1 MLFNTHEIKKLIVSL
16 RKINSGILL
25 MCIVLFQPSIYIA
38 QEAVISHNTDESE
51 GDGPTRILF
60 VFDASNSMNTFW
72 SGERKIKLATRL
84 LSESLASLYGTP
96 NLEVGLRAY
105 GHGTKHVSGHQDCD
119 DTELLVPIQQG
130 SNLIIKQELSRLRAQ
145 GTTPIARSLERAGD
159 DFPDS
164 NGRNIIILITDGI
177 EACDEDPCAVSRML
191 QAKGIVVKPFII
203 GIGIEDKYK
212 ESLKCVGNFYDASDP
227 EVFEEVLD
235 LVLEQALHNTTVHV
249 DLLNDNGNSHETD
262 IPLSFTNTRTGIHEP
277 QVVHTLGFNNQTDTF
292 YLDPLPTYNL
302 VIHSLPQRGMAGINL
317 APGTHNTIHVPN
329 MSQGI
334 LSPKFSTDR
343 RTDYGSV
350 NVDIHEAGDCEAF
363 FSMKIG
369 GSVALMTGR
378 YDLLLHTT
386 PVTWVND
393 IIISDSEFTD
403 VTISSPGSLMLQSSV
418 AGYGSIIDALTLT
431 QVVQFQ
437 EGNPSGRYT
446 LQPGTYTIIFRA
458 RQARSSTYSI
468 KKTFTISSG
477 STHNLNLHD

>member
-1 MLFNTHEIKKLIVSL
+1 MSFNKHQIIKLIVSL
-16 RKINSGILL
+16 RTLNSGILL
-25 MCIVLFQPSIYIA
+25 VCIAHFQPSSFIA
-38 QEAVISHNTDESE
+38 QEAIISHNTNEGAGDE
-51 GDGPTRILF
+51 PTRILF

-84 LSESLASLYGTP
+84 LSSSLASLYGTP
-96 NLEVGLRAY
+96 NLEVGLRVY
-105 GHGTKHVSGHQDCD
+105 GHGTKHVTGLQDCD
-119 DTELLVPIQQG
+119 DTELIVPIKHG
-130 SNLIIKQELSRLRAQ
+130 TSLIIKQELSRLRAQ

-164 NGRNIIILITDGI
+164 NGRNVIILITDGI

-191 QAKGIVVKPFII
+191 QVKGIVVKPFVI

-227 EVFEEVLD
+227 EVFEEILD

-249 DLLNDNGNSHETD
+249 ELIGDNGISQVTD

-277 QVVHTLGFNNQTDTF
+277 QVIHTLGLNNQADTF
-292 YLDPLPTYNL
+292 YLDPLPTYKL
-302 VIHSLPQRGMAGINL
+302 VIHSLPQRGMDSIYL
-317 APGTHNTIHVPN
+317 SPGTHNTIRVPK
-329 MSQGI
+329 MSHGV
-334 LSPKFSTDR
+334 LTPKFSTNR
-343 RTDYGSV
+343 RTDYGHV
-350 NVDIHEAGDCEAF
+350 NVDIHEAGVCESF

-369 GSVALMTGR
+369 GSVTLLTGR
-378 YDLLLHTT
+378 YDLFLHTT
-386 PVTWVND
+386 PPTWVTD
-393 IIISDSEFTD
+393 IVIYESDFTD
-403 VTISSPGSLMLQSSV
+403 ITISSPGSLMLQSSV
-418 AGYGSIIDALTLT
+418 AGYGSIIDATTLA

-446 LQPGTYTIIFRA
+446 LQPGTYTLIFRA
-458 RQARSSTYSI
+458 RQARSSSYSI